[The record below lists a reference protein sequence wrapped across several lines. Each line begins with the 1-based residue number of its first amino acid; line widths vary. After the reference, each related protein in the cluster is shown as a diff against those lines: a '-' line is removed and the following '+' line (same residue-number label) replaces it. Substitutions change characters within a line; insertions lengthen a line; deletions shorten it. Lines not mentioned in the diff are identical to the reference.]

1 MQSTAYA
8 ASRLDRLPLS
18 GFHWRLLCVIGF
30 GLFLEFFDLYTGGA
44 IVGVLLKQGWSTLQ
58 LNALFGTLT
67 FAGLTV
73 GAMMAGIIGDRYG
86 RRLAYQI
93 NLVVFGIASFAAAV
107 APDMYWLSAIRFMM
121 GLGIGAEAVI
131 SYGMLGEF
139 VPPGF
144 RGRML
149 AFLSVFGNSAV
160 FVGSLVNLWVIP
172 HLGWRYV
179 FVIAGILAITLW
191 IVRRSI
197 PESPRWLETKGRIDE
212 AEVVLQR
219 IERSVARGG
228 ELPSYAHEVPAPTPQ
243 VSIGVLFTPPIL
255 VRTLVGS
262 AILVCIGFSIYGLIN
277 WLPTFFIQQ
286 GFDIVKSLT
295 WTTVITLGGPVG
307 SLLGVA
313 VSDRVGRRPA
323 IIASCVVTAVCG
335 LIYQQVDSAF
345 ALMGVGFLLVCSI
358 YVLVAVGQ
366 GAYVPELFSTSYRL
380 RGTGVCMTAGRLA
393 SAGCQFFILW
403 LFTKGGVLM
412 VVGSVVAAQLLLA
425 FAVWAIRIETRGKRL
440 EDLDSGVPGAPTTE
454 RSHSYSSGQ

>member
-1 MQSTAYA
+1 MQPTAYA
-8 ASRLDRLPLS
+8 ANRLDRLPLS
-18 GFHWRLLCVIGF
+18 TFHWRLLCVIGF

-44 IVGVLLKQGWSTLQ
+44 IVSVLLKQGWSTLS
-58 LNALFGTLT
+58 LNAWFGTLT
-67 FAGLTV
+67 FAGLTL
-73 GAMMAGIIGDRYG
+73 GAMLAGIAGDRFG
-86 RRLAYQI
+86 RRAAYQV
-93 NLVVFGIASFAAAV
+93 NLIVFGSASFAAAV
-107 APDMYWLSAIRFMM
+107 APNMYWLSAIRFLM

-139 VPPGF
+139 VPPHF

-179 FVIAGILAITLW
+179 FVIGGVFSVILW
-191 IVRRSI
+191 IMRRTI
-197 PESPRWLETKGRIDE
+197 PESPRWLETQGSVAE
-212 AEVVLQR
+212 AEKVLAR
-219 IERSVARGG
+219 IEERVAQRH
-228 ELPSYAHEVPAPTPQ
+228 ELPPYSRELPPRPVP
-243 VSIGVLFTPPIL
+243 VKISVLFTPPVL
-255 VRTLVGS
+255 ARTLVGS
-262 AILVCIGFSIYGLIN
+262 AILMCIGFSIYGLIN

-323 IIASCVVTAVCG
+323 IIASCLITAACG
-335 LIYQQVDSAF
+335 IAYQQASSAT
-345 ALMGVGFLLVCSI
+345 ALLSVGFLLVCSI

-380 RGTGVCMTAGRLA
+380 RGTGVCMTAGRLT
-393 SAGCQFFILW
+393 SAVCQFLILW
-403 LFTKGGVLM
+403 LFTTGGVLM

-425 FAVWAIRIETRGKRL
+425 FAVWVMRIETRGRRL
-440 EDLDSGVPGAPTTE
+440 EDISDSPGAADKGEASQPLQ
-454 RSHSYSSGQ
+454 SQ

>member
-1 MQSTAYA
+1 MQPTAYA
-8 ASRLDRLPLS
+8 ANRLDRLPLS
-18 GFHWRLLCVIGF
+18 GFHWRLLCIIGF

-73 GAMMAGIIGDRYG
+73 GALLAGIIGDRYG
-86 RRLAYQI
+86 RRVAYQI

-107 APDMYWLSAIRFMM
+107 APNMYWLSAIRFIM

-139 VPPGF
+139 VPPGY

-172 HLGWRYV
+172 HFGWRYV
-179 FVIAGILAITLW
+179 FVIAGVLAVVLW
-191 IVRRSI
+191 IMRRSI
-197 PESPRWLETKGRIDE
+197 PESPRWLETQGRIDDAE
-212 AEVVLQR
+212 AVLQR
-219 IERSVARGG
+219 IERRVARGG
-228 ELPSYAHEVPAPTPQ
+228 ELPAYARELPAPAPQ
-243 VSIGVLFTPPIL
+243 VSIGVLFAPP
-255 VRTLVGS
+255 
-262 AILVCIGFSIYGLIN
+262 ILVCIGFSIYGLIN

-323 IIASCVVTAVCG
+323 IITSCLVTAVCG
-335 LIYQQVDSAF
+335 LIYQQVDSAY

-403 LFTKGGVLM
+403 LFTTGGVLM

-440 EDLDSGVPGAPTTE
+440 EELDSGVRGGALTD
-454 RSHSYSSGQ
+454 SHSYSRGQ